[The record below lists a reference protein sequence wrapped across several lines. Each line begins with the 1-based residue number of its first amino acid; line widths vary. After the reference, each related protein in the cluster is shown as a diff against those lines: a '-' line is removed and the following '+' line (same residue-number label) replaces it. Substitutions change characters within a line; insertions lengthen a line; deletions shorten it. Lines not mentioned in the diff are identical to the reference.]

1 MQLRRYVRSIHNKNR
16 IEVKVKKQKI
26 MNRRIEKKKRDKKK
40 EKTRRKITM
49 ILEVQDKLYT
59 HLLQNNFAKWEE
71 KEGGG
76 G

>member
-40 EKTRRKITM
+40 RENK
-49 ILEVQDKLYT
+49 
-59 HLLQNNFAKWEE
+59 
-71 KEGGG
+71 KENYNDTGSAR
-76 G
+76 